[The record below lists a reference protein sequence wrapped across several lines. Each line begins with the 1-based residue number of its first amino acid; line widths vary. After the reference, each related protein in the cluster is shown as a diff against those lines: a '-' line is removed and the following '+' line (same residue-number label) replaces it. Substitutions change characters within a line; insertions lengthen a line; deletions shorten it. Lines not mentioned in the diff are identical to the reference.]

1 MIFTRSC
8 PFGLNT
14 GAHAELRYEK
24 EEDMKTILL
33 AVVLCLYSQAVL
45 AFTIATGLSDGT
57 YFQIAQDIKNLVA
70 EDGIELQISSTKGSL
85 ENIQLLG
92 NGKVDLAIVQLDALR
107 FVSDAVK
114 QQGLDVFDK
123 IKVVLNLYPE
133 EIHVLSNKKE
143 IQSFYHLEGKRVSVG
158 TEGSGSAVSAAVL
171 FTVYDSTRLSPST
184 LLKTRLR
191 GWMKGVSTR

>member
-1 MIFTRSC
+1 
-8 PFGLNT
+8 
-14 GAHAELRYEK
+14 
-24 EEDMKTILL
+24 MKAILL
-33 AVVLCLYSQAVL
+33 AIIACLYVPAAF
-45 AFTIATGLSDGT
+45 AFTIATGLSDGS

-70 EDGIELQISSTKGSL
+70 KDGVELQIMSTKGSL

-92 NGKVDLAIVQLDALR
+92 SGKVDLAIVQLDALR
-107 FVSDAVK
+107 FVSDALK
-114 QQGLDVFDK
+114 QQKGLDVFDK

-171 FTVYDSTRLSPST
+171 FTVYDINPTVSFDAVEDAIKRMDEGSLDAMIFVGGAAGSFHR
-184 LLKTRLR
+184 KTRR
-191 GWMKGVSTR
+191 